1 MPSRP
6 PYGPRPLIPAP
17 ADAAWRPA
25 GRSGSARPGDRG
37 SDRASDRGSDRASD
51 RGSDRASARASGRS
65 NGAAQPQAVRVGFP
79 ATSGHG

>member
-6 PYGPRPLIPAP
+6 PHGPRPLIPAP
-17 ADAAWRPA
+17 AGAVWRPA

-37 SDRASDRGSDRASD
+37 SDRPGDRGSDRASD
-51 RGSDRASARASGRS
+51 RGSDRGSGRS
-65 NGAAQPQAVRVGFP
+65 NGAAQLQAVRVGFP